1 MSIAEL
7 TSKAKADLIM
17 AKVLRGK
24 DVAEA
29 LNKAFEQQDMIAGHS
44 AEYWREHFKINIPTD
59 NMTPQL
65 AVEVNLKLLQLYQ
78 EASFYYAWAQK
89 KKEHMRCGVET
100 AKAQTINGLVEEF
113 KIKNKK
119 VPAATILEALA
130 KSDAEDLDQASEI
143 YKTEYNFWKQ
153 MLDQLTTVF
162 KMVQN
167 ASTAIAVE
175 AKYELNLDRIQYNSK
190 GDRNDGRS

>member
-1 MSIAEL
+1 MSIADL

-17 AKVLRGK
+17 SKVLRGK

-29 LNKAFEQQDMIAGHS
+29 LNKAFEQQYMIAGHS
-44 AEYWREHFKINIPTD
+44 AEYWREHFKIDLPTE

-65 AVEVNLKLLQLYQ
+65 AVETNLKLLKLYQ
-78 EASFYYAWAQK
+78 EASFHYAWAQK
-89 KKEHMRCGVET
+89 KKEHMRCGADT
-100 AKAQTINGLVEEF
+100 AKAQIINELVEDF
-113 KIKNKK
+113 KLKNKK
-119 VPAATILEALA
+119 VPAAATLDALA
-130 KSDAEDLDQASEI
+130 KSDVEDLDQASET

-153 MLDQLTTVF
+153 ILDQLNTVF

-175 AKYELNLDRIQYNSK
+175 AKYGDNLERMQYGSK
-190 GDRNDGRS
+190 GDKNDGRS